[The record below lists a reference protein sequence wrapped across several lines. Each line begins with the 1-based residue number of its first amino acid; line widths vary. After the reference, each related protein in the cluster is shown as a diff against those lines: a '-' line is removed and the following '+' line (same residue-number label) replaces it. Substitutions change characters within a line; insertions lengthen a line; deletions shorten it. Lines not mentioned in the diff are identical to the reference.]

1 MKFMNQ
7 IYRYIGLAAAV
18 SAALV
23 SCRNEDILGSAEF
36 NIVLDSSNSYL
47 AGEPVKFKIE
57 GEVDNL
63 LFYSGETGAQ
73 YKYRDR
79 YSVPAEDIKK
89 AELNLTVLPQY
100 GSTGGGLS
108 IYITDKF
115 DGLSGTDAEADRAKM
130 KALFVKD
137 NDGNEIVPEGWT
149 RLDWEEKS
157 GKNAPVSADISALA
171 DNFSIAFHWNP
182 KSDPAAEIQRTYSVL
197 KDAAVTV
204 DLEGS
209 PESKTALSDFGFTT
223 LMMSGDVENAYKING
238 GNGTFVLTN
247 AAYLFRGQGI
257 GAGKLDYNIDG
268 WYVTTPRK
276 LNTVENDKGTVIK
289 NTQNYL
295 DSYEYTFAEP
305 GSYTVTFVGTN
316 ENYLG
321 SKQCVRQFTVNIL
334 AKI

>member
-1 MKFMNQ
+1 MNRTF
-7 IYRYIGLAAAV
+7 IHIGLAAAV

-23 SCRNEDILGSAEF
+23 SCRNEDILGDAEF
-36 NIVLDSSNSYL
+36 NIVLDSSNSYF

-79 YSVPAEDIKK
+79 YSVPSEEIKK

-115 DGLSGTDAEADRAKM
+115 DGLSGTDGEADRAKM

-137 NDGNEIVPEGWT
+137 SEGNDIVPEGWIQ
-149 RLDWEEKS
+149 LDWVEKS
-157 GKNAPVSADISALA
+157 GKNTPVSADISALA
-171 DNFSIAFHWNP
+171 ENFCIAFHWNP
-182 KSDPAAEIQRTYSVL
+182 KSDPATEIQRTYSVL

-209 PESKTALSDFGFTT
+209 PESTTALSSFGFTT
-223 LMMSGDVENAYKING
+223 LMMNEQIEDPYKVNG

-257 GAGKLDYNIDG
+257 AGGKLDYNIDG

-276 LNTVENDKGTVIK
+276 LNSVENDKGMVIK
-289 NTQNYL
+289 NIQNYL
-295 DSYEYTFAEP
+295 DSYEYTFSEP
-305 GSYTVTFVGTN
+305 GSYEVTFVGTN

-321 SKQCVRQFTVNIL
+321 AKECIRQFRINIL
-334 AKI
+334 PKL